1 MAKRAVFSVLVLA
14 VFVTV
19 LAQGTR
25 PVRDPIGYVW
35 SPNSMNRLMDYL
47 LAGCHSD
54 AQLPS
59 LVAGICPH
67 DDFLYAGPVYLP
79 LMRRIHAKE
88 VIVFGV
94 THHDVR
100 MAMKD
105 PKNVLI
111 LDAYDSWKG
120 PYGPMAIS
128 PLREFLKE
136 KLSSKEYMVSN
147 KAQALEHSI
156 EGMVPFLQYF
166 NRNIKLMPVMVTG
179 MSFERMERLSS
190 KLANIIV
197 AYMKKNDLKPGKDVF
212 FLISSD
218 ANHYGE
224 DFHNTVFG
232 TGEQGHEKAVAND
245 WRIARKFLSG
255 KVTVKKIHSV
265 IGATENGKAL
275 WCGHF
280 SIPFGMLTTMK
291 VLWALAPSKEMA
303 GQVLGYADT
312 YSNGPIPLRKSGFGV
327 TAPFSLQHWVGHL
340 SMGYW
345 LANRKNSGAKAGK

>member
-1 MAKRAVFSVLVLA
+1 MKNRVIFSVLVLA
-14 VFVTV
+14 MCGAVF
-19 LAQGTR
+19 AQGTR

-35 SPNSMNRLMDYL
+35 APNPMNRLMDYL
-47 LAGCHSD
+47 LSSCHLD
-54 AQLPS
+54 EQLPP

-88 VIVFGV
+88 VIIFGV

-111 LDAYDSWKG
+111 LDAYDNWKG
-120 PYGPMAIS
+120 PYGPVAIS
-128 PLREFLKE
+128 PFREVLK
-136 KLSSKEYMVSN
+136 KGLAKQDYMVSN

-166 NRNIKLMPVMVTG
+166 NRKVKITPVMVTG
-179 MSFERMERLSS
+179 MDFDRIQKLSGEMA
-190 KLANIIV
+190 KIIV
-197 AYMKKNDLKPGKDVF
+197 NYMKKNNLKPGKDVF

-224 DFHNTVFG
+224 DFDNTVFG
-232 TGEQGHEKAVAND
+232 TGEAGHDKAVAND
-245 WRIARKFLSG
+245 WRIARDFLSG
-255 KVTVKKIHSV
+255 PVTVKKIRSESD
-265 IGATENGKAL
+265 ATADGKAL
-275 WCGHF
+275 WCGRY
-280 SIPFGMLTTMK
+280 SVPFGMLTTMK
-291 VLWALAPSKEMA
+291 VLQALAPSKEMT
-303 GQVLGYADT
+303 GQVLRYADT
-312 YSNGPIPLRKSGFGV
+312 YSNGPIPLRKTGFGV

-345 LANRKNSGAKAGK
+345 LADVKKTPKKAGK

>member
-1 MAKRAVFSVLVLA
+1 MAKRTVFSVLILA
-14 VFVTV
+14 MFVTV

-35 SPNSMNRLMDYL
+35 SPNSMNRLADYL
-47 LAGCHSD
+47 LAASHD
-54 AQLPS
+54 DIKLPL

-79 LMRRIHAKE
+79 IMRRIHAKE

-111 LDAYDSWKG
+111 LDNYDNWKG
-120 PYGPMAIS
+120 PYGLMAIS
-128 PLREFLKE
+128 PLREFLKN
-136 KLSSKEYMVSN
+136 KLSPKDYIVSN
-147 KAQALEHSI
+147 KAQTLEHSI

-166 NRNIKLMPVMVTG
+166 NRNVKLTPVMVTG
-179 MSFERMERLSS
+179 MLFERMEKLSS
-190 KLANIIV
+190 EVADVIV
-197 AYMKKNDLKPGKDVF
+197 AYMKKNKLSPGKDIF
-212 FLISSD
+212 FLVSSD

-224 DFHNTVFG
+224 DFDNTVFG
-232 TGEQGHEKAVAND
+232 SGEKGHDAAVAND
-245 WRIARKFLSG
+245 WHIAHDFLSG
-255 KVTVKKIHSV
+255 TLTEKKLKKEMA
-265 IGATENGKAL
+265 ATKDGEAL
-275 WCGHF
+275 WCGRY
-280 SIPFGMLTTMK
+280 SIPFGMLTTLK
-291 VLWALAPSKEMA
+291 VLRKLAPSKTLA
-303 GQVLGYADT
+303 GQVLQYGDT

-345 LANRKNSGAKAGK
+345 LAGGKKELKQAGK